1 MSKVRVAGR
10 GGAMSYTSDK
20 LVSTLSTRPNRWAFR
35 ALAYVLLLIVAFAD
49 TQLGGVAWASYSGVF
64 VIACLAT
71 YVLPSNPPAGPGRSR
86 IVDCLAH
93 LYSWPLRYQMAAAAA
108 VFVAIELLDNYVG
121 GFKLGR
127 IFNIYMAAVFTHALM
142 FGLRSSLL
150 MWLLATLTVYYA
162 EIPPEYSFKLETIA
176 EFGDIFVFMYVG
188 LLSLA
193 SAYLLRISSVVGDR
207 LDERR

>member
-1 MSKVRVAGR
+1 
-10 GGAMSYTSDK
+10 MSYTSDK
-20 LVSTLSTRPNRWAFR
+20 LVATLAARPNRWAFR
-35 ALAYVLLLIVAFAD
+35 ALAYVLLLIIAFAD
-49 TQLGGVAWASYSGVF
+49 TQLGGVAWVSYAGVF

-71 YVLPSNPPAGPGRSR
+71 FVLPSTTPAGSGRNR
-86 IVDCLAH
+86 VVAVLAR
-93 LYSWPLRYQMAAAAA
+93 LYSWPLRYQMAVA
-108 VFVAIELLDNYVG
+108 VAVLVTIEALDQYVG

-127 IFNIYMAAVFTHALM
+127 IFNIYMAAVFTHALV

-162 EIPPEYSFKLETIA
+162 EIPPEYSFKVETIA
-176 EFGDIFVFMYVG
+176 DFTDILVFMYIG

-193 SAYLLRISSVVGDR
+193 SAYLLRISSIVGDG